1 MESEYGTRG
10 IGGPIL
16 QHAEGRDFTVTERP
30 EMRATSHCANHPS
43 REAGLRCRSCG
54 KWLCDRCTQV
64 FQGRVFCG
72 YRCRIH
78 DLVTGQISKIGSTAR
93 SPLPILWVAIV
104 IGLAVLFV
112 GSWITVLALRL
123 QTVNRHIEAERAPLP
138 YAVAESVRHGDTLTI
153 EIQGSPNATVL
164 LIAGGVPARVLTL
177 DAKGRGAVV
186 DAGFAEGVP
195 LEIAALAE
203 APETVPGVPTL
214 TPTVT
219 GSPEAAGTSTPTPT
233 PSPTS
238 TRPPATPTRTATPT
252 TGAAHEPAAGPRRR
266 PEPTEPAEQR
276 PSTKTGP
283 GIERPSISPP
293 VLHLVTDAGARIA
306 VTFDGNASSNGTS
319 ELLELLQ
326 ELDLKITLFVT
337 GGFVERY
344 PTLVRRAVLAG
355 HEVGNHTFSHPHL
368 TTDAENRRHRL
379 LPTVTKKGFQDQLR
393 RTEIAFR
400 KATGRPMAP
409 LWRAPYGEENST
421 LRGWALEIGYLHVRW
436 SSLQGASLDSLD
448 WIADEHSK
456 LYRDSEKMVDR
467 LLRFPRLEGG
477 IVLMHLAT
485 ERSEPPWSDLPR
497 FVTELRKRDVRPVKV
512 SELLAESK
520 IWRPWLE
527 RARKKHDELYSE

>member
-1 MESEYGTRG
+1 
-10 IGGPIL
+10 
-16 QHAEGRDFTVTERP
+16 
-30 EMRATSHCANHPS
+30 MRATSHCANHPS

-54 KWLCDRCTQV
+54 KWLCDRCTRV

-72 YRCRIH
+72 YSCRIH
-78 DLVTGQISKIGSTAR
+78 DLFAGQISKIGRTAR
-93 SPLPILWVAIV
+93 SPLPNLWVAIV

-112 GSWITVLALRL
+112 GSWITVLTLRL
-123 QTVNRHIEAERAPLP
+123 QSVNRRIEAERAPLP
-138 YAVAESVRHGDTLTI
+138 YAVAELVRRDDTLTI
-153 EIQGSPNATVL
+153 TIQGSPNATVL
-164 LIAGGVPARVLTL
+164 LIADGVPVRVLTL
-177 DAKGRGAVV
+177 DDRGRGAVA
-186 DAGFAEGVP
+186 DAGFADGVP

-214 TPTVT
+214 TPTAT
-219 GSPEAAGTSTPTPT
+219 GTPEATRTPTPT
-233 PSPTS
+233 PTRSPTS
-238 TRPPATPTRTATPT
+238 TRPQATPTRTATPT
-252 TGAAHEPAAGPRRR
+252 SVAKHEPAPGPRRR
-266 PEPTEPAEQR
+266 PSPTEPAEQR
-276 PSTKTGP
+276 PSTDTGP
-283 GIERPSISPP
+283 GTEGPTISPP

-306 VTFDGNASSNGTS
+306 VTFDGNASSNGTA
-319 ELLELLQ
+319 ELLDLLE

-344 PTLVRRAVLAG
+344 PNLVRNAVLAG

-368 TTDAENRRHRL
+368 TTYADNRRHRL

-393 RTEIAFR
+393 RTEAAFR

-421 LRGWALEIGYLHVRW
+421 LRGWALEVGYLHVRW

-456 LYRDSEKMVDR
+456 LYRDSERMVDR

-512 SELLAESK
+512 SELLEASP
-520 IWRPWLE
+520 IWREWLD
-527 RARKKHDELYSE
+527 RARERHHELYP